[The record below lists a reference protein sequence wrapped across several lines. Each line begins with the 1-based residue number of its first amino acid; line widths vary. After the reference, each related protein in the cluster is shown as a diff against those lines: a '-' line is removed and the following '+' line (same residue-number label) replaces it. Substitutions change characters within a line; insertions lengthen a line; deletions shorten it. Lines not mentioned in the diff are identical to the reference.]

1 MIFIFQKLRSFA
13 LYSLLVLIFC
23 LGWTLRV
30 FPFFKRLISNAMDSV
45 SGLKMPQDDYWDSM
59 FTRQMLKGLWRFIFL
74 DLNKK
79 TKLGAK
85 AYNSPLFS
93 MDGKKCFRLLEM
105 SQCGRPLVVN
115 FGSSSWRP
123 FLTKLRE
130 FGEIV
135 RDFADIADF
144 VIVYIEEA
152 HPSDGWAFKVG
163 LSRLVVNNFP
173 HNQVRK
179 AIAYIMIHLP
189 YGTHFWHQQLKKAD
203 VIICDFLNF
212 EICRERHPYRTS
224 LLTCCSCFCL
234 RSLKR
239 NVKVPFTTGIAK
251 VLPVHTGQL
260 KLIRL

>member
-23 LGWTLRV
+23 LGWILRV
-30 FPFFKRLISNAMDSV
+30 FPFFKRLISNAIDSM

-74 DLNKK
+74 DINKK
-79 TKLGAK
+79 TKLGSK

-93 MDGKKCFRLLEM
+93 MDGKKCFRLLET

-115 FGSSSWRP
+115 FGSTSWRP
-123 FLTKLRE
+123 FLTKLHE

-152 HPSDGWAFKVG
+152 HPSDGWAFKV
-163 LSRLVVNNFP
+163 SSCRFVVTNVP
-173 HNQVRK
+173 H
-179 AIAYIMIHLP
+179 
-189 YGTHFWHQQLKKAD
+189 TW
-203 VIICDFLNF
+203 
-212 EICRERHPYRTS
+212 S
-224 LLTCCSCFCL
+224 S
-234 RSLKR
+234 
-239 NVKVPFTTGIAK
+239 
-251 VLPVHTGQL
+251 
-260 KLIRL
+260 